1 MSSVLAAHKH
11 PGFNVHVGVHTG
23 AVLLAGGVDADGSIR
38 GIAVNIAARMEQT
51 APAGALRIS
60 HDTYA
65 QARGLFE
72 VDAQERQRA
81 SIDTIANALAITR
94 PTVGQVSSAE
104 TSNP

>member
-38 GIAVNIAARMEQT
+38 GIAVNIAARMERT

-65 QARGLFE
+65 QVRGLF
-72 VDAQERQRA
+72 DAQERQRA
-81 SIDTIANALAITR
+81 SIDTFANALGITR
-94 PTVGQVSSAE
+94 PTVGQVSSAR